1 MMSRDL
7 ERGKVEN
14 EKLVGHV
21 SELEKQQSM
30 LKEGNV
36 DVKERLNRAILNK
49 EVLEQVCMEEVIE
62 VTGYVYS
69 LNLDKN
75 SWNVI
80 DLTFF

>member
-14 EKLVGHV
+14 EKLLGHV
-21 SELEKQQSM
+21 AELEKQQSM

-49 EVLEQVCMEEVIE
+49 EVLEQV
-62 VTGYVYS
+62 
-69 LNLDKN
+69 
-75 SWNVI
+75 
-80 DLTFF
+80 